1 MFTSMKTLFSWI
13 MAHKVISGFVVVGM
27 LVIGYALFFRQTTPV
42 TTMTQKTVTVTRGDI
57 QLVVTGS
64 GQIAAESQVD
74 LKPVA
79 AGDAIEVTSVAVK
92 NDQEVKRGQLIA
104 TIDSEDA
111 LRDVRQAELSLKSAK
126 IKMQQTA
133 KEYAARNEDET
144 LVRRAQELAVT
155 QQELALQKSYAKLAD
170 YSIRAPFDG
179 IVTGLDVDGGDT
191 ISQSSIVASVITKEM
206 KAVITLNE
214 VDAVKIHIGDRVDLG
229 FNALPD
235 RVVSGTVAK
244 VDTIGTIS
252 QGVVSY
258 SAEVSL
264 DEQMSILRPGMS
276 VTATIIVAEKQ
287 DVVLVPN
294 EALSYQDDVAT
305 VRISGQ
311 KATNEEGEMM
321 ARGQKKEITTGMTD
335 NVMTE
340 VVDGL
345 KEGDKVIVVASTST
359 AKTATQTSWLNS
371 LFRSN
376 GRTGAGPG
384 SR

>member
-1 MFTSMKTLFSWI
+1 MKTFFSWVV
-13 MAHKVISGFVVVGM
+13 AHKIFSGLLIVVIAVLSYFF
-27 LVIGYALFFRQTTPV
+27 FFRETATVPV
-42 TTMTQKTVTVTRGDI
+42 ETQKSVTVTRED
-57 QLVVTGS
+57 LAVAVTGS
-64 GQIAAESQVD
+64 GQVAAESQVD

-92 NDQEVKRGQLIA
+92 NDQAVKKGQLIA

-111 LRDVRQAELSLKSAK
+111 YRDVHQAELSLKAAK
-126 IKMQQTA
+126 IKMQQTE

-144 LVRRAQELAVT
+144 LVRRAQELSVT
-155 QQELALQKSYAKLAD
+155 QQELALQKSYSKLAD

-214 VDAVKIHIGDRVDLG
+214 VDAVKIHIGDQVDLS

-235 RVVSGTVAK
+235 TIVSGKIAK

-258 SAEVSL
+258 GAEVAL
-264 DEQMSILRPGMS
+264 DEQLAVLRPGMS
-276 VTATIIVAEKQ
+276 VTATIIVAEKKN
-287 DVVLVPN
+287 VVSVPN
-294 EALSYQDDVAT
+294 EALSYQDGVAT
-305 VRISGQ
+305 VRMAGSKVPNG
-311 KATNEEGEMM
+311 EGGMTL
-321 ARGQKKEITTGMTD
+321 GQKKEVTVGMTD

-340 VVDGL
+340 IIDGL
-345 KEGDKVIVVASTST
+345 KEGDTVIVTVGASTPRT
-359 AKTATQTSWLNS
+359 GTQTSWLNS
-371 LFRSN
+371 LFRSS
-376 GRTGAGPG
+376 GRTGTGPG

>member
-1 MFTSMKTLFSWI
+1 MRTFFLWI
-13 MAHKVISGFVVVGM
+13 TAHKIFSGVMLVGM
-27 LVIGYALFFRQTTPV
+27 VLLGYLFFSRQTTPAPV
-42 TTMTQKTVTVTRGDI
+42 TAEKAVEVTRGDVV
-57 QLVVTGS
+57 LTVTGS

-79 AGDAIEVTSVAVK
+79 AGDAIEVTSVVVK
-92 NDQEVKRGQLIA
+92 NDQEVKKGQLIA

-111 LRDVRQAELSLKSAK
+111 FRDVRQSELSLKSAK
-126 IKMQQTA
+126 IKMQQTE

-144 LVRRAQELAVT
+144 LVRRAQEVSVA
-155 QQELALQKSYAKLAD
+155 QQELILQKSRSKLSD

-191 ISQSSIVASVITKEM
+191 ISQSSIVASVITKAM

-214 VDAVKIHIGDRVDLG
+214 VDAVKIHVGDRVDLS

-235 RVVSGTVAK
+235 TFVPGKIAK
-244 VDTIGTIS
+244 MDTIGTIA

-258 SAEVSL
+258 DAEVAF
-264 DEQMSILRPGMS
+264 DEQRTVLRPGMS

-294 EALSYQDDVAT
+294 EALSYQDGVTT
-305 VRISGQ
+305 VRVPGS
-311 KATNEEGEMM
+311 KSVSAEGAMT
-321 ARGQKKEITTGMTD
+321 AQGQKKEVTLGMTD

-340 VVDGL
+340 VMDGL
-345 KEGDKVIVVASTST
+345 KEGDKVMVAAGTGT
-359 AKTATQTSWLNS
+359 ARTGDAGAQTSWLTS
-371 LFRSN
+371 LFRG
-376 GRTGAGPG
+376 GRTGTGPG
-384 SR
+384 TR